1 LPGKMMMIRIAGVV
15 GGVRMAQKLL
25 FGVSIGAVNTFVLT
39 QSVRKCWDD
48 QIVAG
53 TDGWTAGRTT

>member
-1 LPGKMMMIRIAGVV
+1 MIRIAGVV